1 MNLLSRNTVQQIDW
15 KQWHPM
21 SNGGQPSHLVR
32 HRKIHLRSKS
42 FLRWIPEWRDG
53 NGISEL
59 TLDEICEL
67 LRQVIRK
74 NRDIPQPNE

>member
-32 HRKIHLRSKS
+32 HRKIQLRSKFS
-42 FLRWIPEWRDG
+42 SLDPEMVIELFVEWMPIAQHG
-53 NGISEL
+53 PTPVVSNYSVVNGKL
-59 TLDEICEL
+59 
-67 LRQVIRK
+67 QY
-74 NRDIPQPNE
+74 